1 MKNNSKL
8 NFFVLFMICA
18 MALAYSCTLR
28 ASEIDLDK
36 PVTIKLGNGI
46 AVFSITFKCAIPNPT
61 DLLYVKWRAVDGA
74 KMYSG
79 DGRSGEIDTNAGA
92 LFGTE
97 EFYKSPRHVWGRLA
111 GLSLPQGTYEFYG
124 FRSISGHQR
133 GSTFLSARHEFSR
146 RFSVEPGKAQ
156 YVGSLDICTGNAF
169 FGGGGILSGFMIGA
183 WVGTV
188 EVFPSLL
195 NEGDLDLPMLFAKGN
210 GLNATDVLRNVTFDE
225 TDRHMQALADDLRS
239 KSEQGD
245 IFAQRSLMLGLLNGW
260 AMTETGEE
268 FKVQKN
274 RELQRQLAE
283 QLAAKGISSGAYT
296 LGLLQAPLLEK
307 YMLGQLSPDVDGQQ
321 LLNNMVADAERY
333 FPPAMIATS
342 IIYRSRLPGV
352 DRNVDQASLW
362 EKRWNDM
369 DTLEFKSVP
378 YLNEAGN
385 AEFKK
390 FNSASLP
397 RYFALSVSGAYGMS
411 IGDDASAKAAIAAC
425 EARNTGA
432 AEHCR
437 LYAKNKWVTWEACP
451 AEYAGPQATIFPPVT
466 GLGKVTDVL
475 HLPTNFSDTTKARY
489 RDFLAARMP
498 RAFAVSDTGEAVMAS
513 GDCHA
518 AYKALQACSVQAG
531 KACQLYAI
539 DDQIVLGAT
548 DPKLVE
554 MQQRLFGI
562 VEKEKQNAAAADIQL
577 PPADTALASLKS
589 QE

>member
-8 NFFVLFMICA
+8 NFLVLFMTCA
-18 MALAYSCTLR
+18 MTLAFSCTLR
-28 ASEIDLDK
+28 AGEIDLDK
-36 PVTIKLGNGI
+36 PVTINPGKGI
-46 AVFSITFKCAIPNPT
+46 AVFSITFKCRIPDT
-61 DLLYVKWRAVDGA
+61 TSYYVKWRAIGGD
-74 KMYSG
+74 KIYPG
-79 DGRSGEIDTNAGA
+79 DGRSGEIDINAGS
-92 LFGTE
+92 LFGGTE
-97 EFYKSPRHVWGRLA
+97 EFYKTPRHVWGRLA
-111 GLSLPQGTYEFYG
+111 GLSLPPGAYEFYG
-124 FRSISGHQR
+124 YRSVSSNDNKS
-133 GSTFLSARHEFSR
+133 STFLSSRYEFSR
-146 RFSVEPGKAQ
+146 RFSVEPGKVQ
-156 YVGSLDICTGNAF
+156 YVGSLDVCTGNVF
-169 FGGGGILSGFMIGA
+169 LGGGGVLSGFLIGA
-183 WVGTV
+183 YIGTV

-195 NEGDLDLPMLFAKGN
+195 DEGDLDLPILFAKGN
-210 GLNATDVLRNVTFDE
+210 GLNAADVPRNVIPDE

-245 IFAQRSLMLGLLNGW
+245 ISAQRSLMLGLLNGW

-296 LGLLQAPLLEK
+296 LGLLQVPSLEK
-307 YMLGQLSPDVDGQQ
+307 YTLGKLPPEVDSQQ

-333 FPPAMIATS
+333 YPPAMIVAS
-342 IIYRSRLPGV
+342 VIYRRAPQGV
-352 DRNVDQASLW
+352 DKNVDQASLW

-369 DTLEFKSVP
+369 DTLEFKSAP
-378 YLNEAGN
+378 YLDEAGH

-390 FNSASLP
+390 FSNASLP

-411 IGDDASAKAAIAAC
+411 IGDDASAQAAIAAC
-425 EARNTGA
+425 EGRNTGA

-451 AEYAGPQATIFPPVT
+451 AQYAGPQATTFPPVT
-466 GLGKVTDVL
+466 GLGKVTDVF
-475 HLPTNFSDTTKARY
+475 HLPANFTDTTKTRY

-498 RAFAVSDTGEAVMAS
+498 RAFAVSDAGDVAMAS

-518 AYKALQACSVQAG
+518 AYKALQACSIKAG

-539 DDQIVLGAT
+539 DDQIVFGAT

-554 MQQRLFGI
+554 MQQRLLGI
-562 VEKEKQNAAAADIQL
+562 IEKEKQSVAAEDIQSL
-577 PPADTALASLKS
+577 SADAALASLK
-589 QE
+589 E